1 MIELRGVCKRYR
13 GRTDTTVLQEIDLAV
28 DAGEVVL
35 VSGATGAGKSTLLKL
50 LYAAEVADRGRV
62 SVFDRDLARL
72 RRSSIA
78 ILRRHVGVIPQAFA
92 LLRDLSALRN
102 VAVAME
108 VRAAPQRDILMRAA
122 EALSAMG
129 LSGALDTHVGTLS
142 EGERQRVAIARAVVG
157 EPSVL
162 IADEPTAHLD
172 SEGREMFIDVLI
184 DVQSRGGVA
193 VVATNDHA
201 LLAAGARCS
210 WRHVELRDGRIELIA
225 DRRPSLIDAATESA
239 ELELP
244 HLGTVAGSHDD
255 HDELDLDLDADSDA
269 DIDLDLD
276 QDDDEGSR
284 EWAEAMDTNVGVF
297 PVAARAAGGMS

>member
-50 LYAAEVADRGRV
+50 LYAAELADRGRV
-62 SVFDRDLARL
+62 SVFERDLARL

-108 VRAAPQRDILMRAA
+108 VRAMPQRDILMRAA

-129 LSGALDTHVGTLS
+129 LSGALETHVGQLS

-162 IADEPTAHLD
+162 VADEPTAHLD

-225 DRRPSLIDAATESA
+225 DRRPSLIDTATESA
-239 ELELP
+239 EVGDDELP
-244 HLGTVAGSHDD
+244 YPGALAGGEDD
-255 HDELDLDLDADSDA
+255 DELDLDLDGDGDV
-269 DIDLDLD
+269 DLDLD
-276 QDDDEGSR
+276 DDDERSR
-284 EWAEAMDTNVGVF
+284 EWVEAVDTNVVAF